1 MQPTPEEDAVKS
13 AETTADTAADSSAST
28 VPALRKRHGN
38 GPVFFVI
45 ATLFAVACAVGW
57 GYSLM
62 NFSGLG
68 GGVYHQVITF
78 SAPTPEEA
86 TISYEVNSRNG
97 AECLVVALDEQFV
110 EVGQTRS
117 KAEAGNRMV
126 TTTVETVRQAA
137 TVEVA
142 SCREQ
147 GSQD

>member
-1 MQPTPEEDAVKS
+1 MQPTPEEDAVNS
-13 AETTADTAADSSAST
+13 ADATADTTAGSSAST
-28 VPALRKRHGN
+28 APALRKRHGN

-45 ATLFAVACAVGW
+45 ASVFALACAVGW
-57 GYSLM
+57 GYSVM

-68 GGVYHQVITF
+68 GGVYHQVISYT
-78 SAPTPEEA
+78 APTPDEA
-86 TISYEVNSRNG
+86 TITFEVNSQNG
-97 AECLVVALDEQFV
+97 AECLIVALDEKLV
-110 EVGQTRS
+110 EVGQTRADS
-117 KAEAGNRMV
+117 DAGNRVV

>member
-1 MQPTPEEDAVKS
+1 MQPTPEEDAVSS
-13 AETTADTAADSSAST
+13 ADTTADTAAGSPAT
-28 VPALRKRHGN
+28 TAPALRKRHGN

-45 ATLFAVACAVGW
+45 AAVFATACAVGW
-57 GYSLM
+57 GYSVM

-68 GGVYHQVITF
+68 GGVYHQVVSYT
-78 SAPTPEEA
+78 APTPDEA

-97 AECLVVALDEQFV
+97 AECLLVALDDRFV
-110 EVGQTRS
+110 EVGQTR
-117 KAEAGNRMV
+117 ARTEAGNRMV
-126 TTTVETVRQAA
+126 TTTMETVRQAA